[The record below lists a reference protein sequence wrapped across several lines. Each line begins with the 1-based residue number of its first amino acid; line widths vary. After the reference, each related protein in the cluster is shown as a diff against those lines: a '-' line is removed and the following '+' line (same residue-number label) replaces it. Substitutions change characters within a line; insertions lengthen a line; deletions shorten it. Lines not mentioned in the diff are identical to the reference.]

1 MVREL
6 TLWIPGL
13 AGPERSAGTEAA
25 PDFGPAFEGLTLP
38 ALARLYARAD
48 RIVDRAERPRQDAE
62 SALARRFGV
71 TADAAVPLASL
82 ALLGETGERR
92 PGYWL
97 RADPVHIQAG
107 IDKAVMRSGDALAVS
122 AVEAAALCAEIAAE
136 MAEEGLKP
144 QALAPSRWYLPWPV
158 APRVRFASL
167 PAAVGAD
174 LYAHMPEGEEA
185 LAWRRLLNHV
195 QMVLHASPVNAARR
209 AAGRP
214 EINGLWFWG
223 GGELPSARSVAGAD
237 DGVWADDPYVRGLA
251 LNAGVPAA
259 GVPEDAAAW
268 LRAAVDG
275 GEGGGRHL
283 LYIDTLREPLRLSD
297 IETWRARVEELHAR
311 WFAPLAAAL
320 CMRGGMGRGTGGEA
334 GALRRLRICPGGGT
348 AYHISRR
355 EMRWRWWRRDLPL
368 HKYKPG

>member
-13 AGPERSAGTEAA
+13 AGPERGARTEVG
-25 PDFGPAFEGLTLP
+25 PDFGPAFEGLALD

-48 RIVDRAERPRQDAE
+48 RMEAPRQEAE
-62 SALARRFGV
+62 AALAQRFGV
-71 TADAAVPLASL
+71 AADDAVPLAPL

-107 IDKAVMRSGDALAVS
+107 IDKAVMRGGAALAVS
-122 AVEAAALCAEIAAE
+122 AAEAAALCAEIAAE

-144 QALAPSRWYLPWPV
+144 QALAPSRWYLPWP
-158 APRVRFASL
+158 APPRVRFAPL
-167 PAAVGAD
+167 PEAIGAD

-185 LAWRRLLNHV
+185 LSWRRLLNHV

-209 AAGRP
+209 AAGLA

-223 GGELPSARSVAGAD
+223 GGELPAPRSVAGAGGYG
-237 DGVWADDPYVRGLA
+237 GVWADDPYARGLA

-259 GVPEDAAAW
+259 GVPEDAAVW
-268 LRAAVDG
+268 LRAAG
-275 GEGGGRHL
+275 NRNGGGDDSHL

-297 IETWRARVEELHAR
+297 IETWRARVEDLHR
-311 WFAPLAAAL
+311 HWFAPIAS
-320 CMRGGMGRGTGGEA
+320 
-334 GALRRLRICPGGGT
+334 ALRSGTLQRLRICPGGGT

-355 EMRWRWWRRDLPL
+355 QMRWRWWRRDLPL
-368 HKYKPG
+368 HKYKSG

>member
-13 AGPERSAGTEAA
+13 AGPERGARM
-25 PDFGPAFEGLTLP
+25 DFGPAFEGLELA

-48 RIVDRAERPRQDAE
+48 RVDAPRLEVE
-62 SALARRFGV
+62 SALAQRFGV
-71 TADAAVPLASL
+71 AAGDDAVPLAPL

-107 IDKAVMRSGDALAVS
+107 IDKAVMRGGAALAVS
-122 AVEAAALCAEIAAE
+122 AAEAGALCAEIAAE
-136 MAEEGLKP
+136 MAEEGMTL
-144 QALAPSRWYLPWPV
+144 QALAPSRWYLPWP
-158 APRVRFASL
+158 APPRVRFAPL
-167 PAAVGAD
+167 PEAIGAD

-185 LAWRRLLNHV
+185 LVWRRLLNHV

-223 GGELPSARSVAGAD
+223 GGELPAPRSVAGAD
-237 DGVWADDPYVRGLA
+237 DGVWADDPYARGLA

-259 GVPEDAAAW
+259 GTPQDAAAW
-268 LRAAVDG
+268 LRAAADGVGDG
-275 GEGGGRHL
+275 GGGGSHL

-297 IETWRARVEELHAR
+297 IESWRARVEDLHGR
-311 WFAPLAAAL
+311 WLAPIAAAL
-320 CMRGGMGRGTGGEA
+320 RS

-368 HKYKPG
+368 HEFKPG